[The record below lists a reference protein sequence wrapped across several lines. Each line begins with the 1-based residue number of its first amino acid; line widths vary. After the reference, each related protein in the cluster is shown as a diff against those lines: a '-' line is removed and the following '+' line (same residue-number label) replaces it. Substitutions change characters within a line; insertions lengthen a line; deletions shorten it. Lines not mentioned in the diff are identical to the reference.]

1 MSMDDASGKTY
12 SDAWHRVASV
22 RACLRS
28 SVRAH
33 RQTFRGEE
41 WVVLRDSLGSDFF
54 RVTADAYAFLSRL
67 SPQRTIDEVWGVL
80 MEDEPELALT
90 QEEVVQLLGQLHL
103 SNLLQFDRGAA
114 AASLFER
121 YNKRRSQEIKALLLG
136 FLSIKL
142 PLLDPDRFLERAMP
156 AIRVVFGPVGAVMYA
171 VLLLLGL
178 KALLDESYHLFDQSA
193 GLLAPTN
200 LGLLYVG
207 MVLAKLVHEFGHAA
221 ACKRFGGEVHKMGV
235 MLLLFAPL
243 PYMDAT
249 ASWGFRSRAQRMLVG
264 ASGVLSELAVAAV
277 AAMVWANTAPGVIN
291 ALAYNVI
298 FVASVS
304 TLLFNL
310 NPLMRFDGYHILV
323 DFLDVPNLFQR
334 SRDQLKY
341 LGEFWVL
348 GVKTA
353 QPVAR
358 TSNEAVLL
366 PLYGVI
372 SLVYWVGLMSTI
384 IFFIAEQY
392 LDLGVAL
399 AWIMFFSVV
408 IMPVF
413 KFGKFLFTS
422 PKLQHQRVR
431 ALAITLG
438 IVVVG
443 VGLLGGVP
451 MPDRV
456 RVNGVLQA
464 THSRELYS
472 DSGGSLVALLARP
485 GQWVTSGQPL
495 ARLENPDLEFEIL
508 SVQQQREQLIAQELQ
523 AITTAVANFEPLE
536 RQREAIDQKLAELM
550 RQQSALTL
558 LAPIEGIWSA
568 SELDASHGQW
578 IARGGSLGT
587 IVDERDWRFVAV
599 LPQINTHLFE
609 AGVLD
614 TEIRIRGQQEF
625 NLHSAKTE
633 VMPFEQGQL
642 PSPALGMAGGGEIA
656 VQSSDPKGLAAAE
669 PFFRIHAQIPAAP
682 TANAND
688 SADELRRLHGRLG
701 TMRITLPNSPLLFQ
715 WERGLR
721 QFLQRK
727 FRV

>member
-12 SDAWHRVASV
+12 SDAWHRVAGV

-33 RQTFRGEE
+33 RQTFRGEQ

-67 SPQRTIDEVWGVL
+67 NPQRTIDEVWSDL
-80 MEDEPELALT
+80 IEAEPELALT

-121 YNKRRSQEIKALLLG
+121 HRQRRGREIKAMLLG

-142 PLLDPDRFLERAMP
+142 PLIDPDRWLNRVLP
-156 AIRVVFGPVGAVMYA
+156 LIRVVFGPVGAALYG

-178 KALLDESYHLFDQSA
+178 KALLDESDRLFQQSA
-193 GLLAPTN
+193 GLLAPAN
-200 LGLLYVG
+200 LGLLYIG
-207 MVLAKLVHEFGHAA
+207 LVLAKLVHEFGHAA
-221 ACKRFGGEVHKMGV
+221 ACKRYGGEVHKMGV
-235 MLLLFAPL
+235 MFLMFAPL

-264 ASGVLSELAVAAV
+264 VSGVLSELAVAAV
-277 AAMVWANTAPGVIN
+277 AALVWAHTAPGVVN

-304 TLLFNL
+304 TMLFNL
-310 NPLMRFDGYHILV
+310 NPLMRFDGYHMLV
-323 DFLDVPNLFQR
+323 DFLDLPNLFQR

-341 LGEFWVL
+341 LGEYWVL
-348 GVKTA
+348 DIKTA
-353 QPVAR
+353 QPAAR
-358 TSNEAVLL
+358 TPNEAIML
-366 PLYGVI
+366 PLYGLI

-399 AWIMFFSVV
+399 AWVMFFSTVV
-408 IMPVF
+408 MPLF
-413 KFGKFLFTS
+413 KFGQYLLTS
-422 PKLQHQRVR
+422 PRLQQQRSR
-431 ALAITLG
+431 ALATTAGLMV
-438 IVVVG
+438 VVVG
-443 VGLLGGVP
+443 FLAGVP
-451 MPDRV
+451 LPDRV
-456 RVNGVLQA
+456 RVKGVMQA

-472 DSGGSLVALLARP
+472 DSGGALMELLARP
-485 GQWVTSGQPL
+485 GSWVQVGQPL
-495 ARLENPDLEFEIL
+495 ARLENPELMFEIQ
-508 SVQQQREQLIAQELQ
+508 SAQQQREQLFAQELQ
-523 AITTAVANFEPLE
+523 AISTAVANIEPLQ
-536 RQREAIDQKLAELM
+536 RQREAIEQKLAELL
-550 RQQSALTL
+550 RQQKALTL

-568 SELDASHGQW
+568 SELDASRGQW
-578 IARGGSLGT
+578 IARGGGLGT
-587 IVDERDWRFVAV
+587 VVDEREWRFVAV
-599 LPQINTHLFE
+599 LPQVNTHLFE
-609 AGVLD
+609 AGVLQ

-625 NLHSAKTE
+625 NLLSAKTE

-656 VQSSDPKGLAAAE
+656 VQSSDAKGLSAAE
-669 PFFRIHAQIPAAP
+669 PFFRVHAQLPPAQG
-682 TANAND
+682 
-688 SADELRRLHGRLG
+688 ADAEALRRLHGRVG

>member
-1 MSMDDASGKTY
+1 MSTDEASGRTY

-41 WVVLRDSLGSDFF
+41 WVVLRDSLGSEFF

-67 SPQRTIDEVWGVL
+67 SPQRTIDEVWGELIEV
-80 MEDEPELALT
+80 EPELALT

-121 YNKRRSQEIKALLLG
+121 HSQRRGREIKAMLLG

-142 PLLDPDRFLERAMP
+142 PLIDPDRALERAMP
-156 AIRVVFGPVGAVMYA
+156 FIRVLFGPVGAAMYA
-171 VLLLLGL
+171 VLVLLGL

-193 GLLAPTN
+193 GLLAPAN

-207 MVLAKLVHEFGHAA
+207 MVIAKLVHEFGHAA
-221 ACKRFGGEVHKMGV
+221 ACKRYGGEVHKMGV
-235 MLLLFAPL
+235 MMLMFAPL

-277 AAMVWANTAPGVIN
+277 AALIWSHTAPGVLN

-304 TLLFNL
+304 TVLFNL
-310 NPLMRFDGYHILV
+310 NPLMRFDGYHMLV

-348 GVKTA
+348 GIKTS

-358 TSNEAVLL
+358 TPNEAVLL
-366 PLYGVI
+366 PLYGAI
-372 SLVYWVGLMSTI
+372 SLGYWVVLMSTI

-399 AWIMFFSVV
+399 AWIMFFSTVV
-408 IMPVF
+408 LPIY
-413 KFGKFLFTS
+413 KFGKFLLTS
-422 PKLQHQRVR
+422 PKLQHQRAR
-431 ALAITLG
+431 TLG
-438 IVVVG
+438 LTAAVLTLCF
-443 VGLLGGVP
+443 GLLAGVP

-456 RVNGVLQA
+456 RVKGVMQA

-472 DSGGSLVALLARP
+472 DSGGALVELIARP
-485 GQWVTSGQPL
+485 GQWVQAGQVL
-495 ARLENPDLEFEIL
+495 ARLENPELDFEIL
-508 SVQQQREQLIAQELQ
+508 SVQQQREQLLAQELQ

-536 RQREAIDQKLAELM
+536 RQREAIDQKLTELM
-550 RQQSALTL
+550 RQQQALTL
-558 LAPIEGIWSA
+558 VAPIEGIWSA
-568 SELDASHGQW
+568 TELDASRGQW

-587 IVDERDWRFVAV
+587 VVDEREWRFVAV

-609 AGVLD
+609 AGVLG

-625 NLHSAKTE
+625 NLLSAKTE

-642 PSPALGMAGGGEIA
+642 PSPALGMPGGGEIA

-669 PFFRIHAQIPAAP
+669 PFFRVHAQLPSAS
-682 TANAND
+682 NAE
-688 SADELRRLHGRLG
+688 DELRRLHGRVG
-701 TMRITLPNSPLLFQ
+701 TMRITLPNSPLLSQ

>member
-1 MSMDDASGKTY
+1 MSLDDASGRTY
-12 SDAWHRVASV
+12 SDAWHRVSSV

-33 RQTFRGEE
+33 RQTFRGEK
-41 WVVLRDSLGSDFF
+41 WVVLRDSLGSEFF

-67 SPQRTIDEVWGVL
+67 NPQRTIDEVWGEL
-80 MEDEPELALT
+80 IEAEPELALT
-90 QEEVVQLLGQLHL
+90 QEEVVQLLGQLQL

-121 YNKRRSQEIKALLLG
+121 HRQRRGREIKAVLLG

-142 PLLDPDRFLERAMP
+142 PLLDPDRALDRALP
-156 AIRVVFGPVGAVMYA
+156 AIRVLFGPVGAALYA
-171 VLLLLGL
+171 VLVLLGL
-178 KALLDESYHLFDQSA
+178 KALLDESSHLFAQSA

-200 LGLLYVG
+200 LGLLYFG

-221 ACKRFGGEVHKMGV
+221 ACKRYGGEVHKMGV
-235 MLLLFAPL
+235 MLLMFAPL

-277 AAMVWANTAPGVIN
+277 AALVWAHTAPGVLN

-304 TLLFNL
+304 TVLFNL
-310 NPLMRFDGYHILV
+310 NPLMRFDGYHMLV

-341 LGEFWVL
+341 LGERWLL
-348 GVKTA
+348 GIKTA
-353 QPVAR
+353 QPAAR
-358 TSNEAVLL
+358 TANEALLL

-372 SLVYWVGLMSTI
+372 SLGYWVVLMSSI

-399 AWIMFFSVV
+399 AWIMFFSIVV
-408 IMPVF
+408 KPMF
-413 KFGKFLFTS
+413 DFGKYLLAS
-422 PKLQHQRVR
+422 PKLQHQRSR
-431 ALAITLG
+431 TLAITVG
-438 IVVVG
+438 IAVVG
-443 VGLLGGVP
+443 LGLLAAVP
-451 MPDRV
+451 MPDRI
-456 RVNGVLQA
+456 RVKGVIQA

-472 DSGGSLVALLARP
+472 DSGGALVDLLARP
-485 GQWVTSGQPL
+485 GERVAAGQVL
-495 ARLENPDLEFEIL
+495 ARLENPELEFEIL
-508 SVQQQREQLIAQELQ
+508 SVRQQREQLLAQELQ
-523 AITTAVANFEPLE
+523 AISTTVADLEPLG
-536 RQREAIDQKLAELM
+536 RQRQAIEQKLTELL
-550 RQQSALTL
+550 RQQQALTL
-558 LAPIEGIWSA
+558 RAPIEGIWSA
-568 SELDASHGQW
+568 SELDASRGQW
-578 IARGGSLGT
+578 LARGGSLGT
-587 IVDERDWRFVAV
+587 VVDERDWRFVAV
-599 LPQINTHLFE
+599 LPQVSTHLFE
-609 AGVLD
+609 AGVLSA
-614 TEIRIRGQQEF
+614 EIRIRGQQEF
-625 NLHSAKTE
+625 NLQSAKTE

-656 VQSSDPKGLAAAE
+656 VLSSDPTGLAAAE
-669 PFFRIHAQIPAAP
+669 PFFRIHAQLPAAESSQG
-682 TANAND
+682 ND
-688 SADELRRLHGRLG
+688 GDILRRLHGRLG
-701 TMRITLPNSPLLFQ
+701 TMRISLPNSPLLFQ
-715 WERGLR
+715 WERGVR

>member
-1 MSMDDASGKTY
+1 MNMDSASGRTY
-12 SDAWHRVASV
+12 SDAWHRVSSV

-41 WVVLRDSLGSDFF
+41 WVVLRDSLGSEFF

-67 SPQRTIDEVWGVL
+67 SQSRTVDEVWNDL
-80 MEDEPELALT
+80 IEAEPELALT

-121 YNKRRSQEIKALLLG
+121 HRQRRGREIKAMLLG

-142 PLLDPDRFLERAMP
+142 PLLDPDRWLEKAMP
-156 AIRVVFGPVGAVMYA
+156 AIRLLWGPVGAVAYA
-171 VLLLLGL
+171 VLVLWGL
-178 KALLDESYHLFDQSA
+178 KALVDESDHLFEQSA
-193 GLLAPTN
+193 GLLAPAN
-200 LGLLYVG
+200 LGLLYIG
-207 MVLAKLVHEFGHAA
+207 LVLAKLVHEFGHAA
-221 ACKRFGGEVHKMGV
+221 ACKRYGGEVHKMGV
-235 MLLLFAPL
+235 MFLMFAPL

-249 ASWGFRSRAQRMLVG
+249 ASWGFRSRAQRIAVG
-264 ASGVLSELAVAAV
+264 FSGVLSELAVAAV
-277 AAMVWANTAPGVIN
+277 GALIWAHTAPGVVN

-304 TLLFNL
+304 TMLFNL
-310 NPLMRFDGYHILV
+310 NPLMRFDGYHMLV

-341 LGEFWVL
+341 LAERWVL
-348 GVKTA
+348 GLKTA
-353 QPVAR
+353 QPAAR
-358 TSNEAVLL
+358 TANEAFLL
-366 PLYGVI
+366 PLYGVV
-372 SLVYWVGLMSTI
+372 SLGYWVALMSTI

-399 AWIMFFSVV
+399 AWVMFFSVV
-408 IMPVF
+408 VLPVF
-413 KFGKFLFTS
+413 KLGQYLLTS
-422 PKLQHQRVR
+422 PRLVHQRPR
-431 ALAITLG
+431 ALATT
-438 IVVVG
+438 
-443 VGLLGGVP
+443 GLLVTLSLTFLAGVP
-451 MPDRV
+451 LPDRV
-456 RVNGVLQA
+456 RVKGVLQA

-472 DSGGSLVALLARP
+472 DSGGALVALLSRP
-485 GQWVTSGQPL
+485 GTLVQAGQPL
-495 ARLENPDLEFEIL
+495 ARLENPELVFEIQ
-508 SVQQQREQLIAQELQ
+508 STQQQREQLLAQELQ
-523 AITTAVANFEPLE
+523 AISTAVANFEPLQ
-536 RQREAIDQKLAELM
+536 RQREAIEQKLAELL
-550 RQQSALTL
+550 RQQQALTL
-558 LAPIEGIWSA
+558 LAPIDGIWSA
-568 SELDASHGQW
+568 SELDASRGQW

-587 IVDERDWRFVAV
+587 VVDEREWRFVAV
-599 LPQINTHLFE
+599 LPQISTHLFE
-609 AGVLD
+609 AGVER

-625 NLHSAKTE
+625 NLLSSKTE

-669 PFFRIHAQIPAAP
+669 PFFRVHAQLPAGA
-682 TANAND
+682 TMD
-688 SADELRRLHGRLG
+688 ADALRRLHGRVG

-715 WERGLR
+715 WERGVR

>member
-1 MSMDDASGKTY
+1 MSMDDASGRTY

-41 WVVLRDSLGSDFF
+41 WVVLRDSLGSEFF

-67 SPQRTIDEVWGVL
+67 NAQRSIDEVWGEW
-80 MEDEPELALT
+80 MQESPELALT
-90 QEEVVQLLGQLHL
+90 QEEVVQLLGQLQL
-103 SNLLQFDRGAA
+103 SNLLQFDRGGA

-121 YNKRRSQEIKALLLG
+121 YRLRRGREIKAMLLG

-142 PLLDPDRFLERAMP
+142 PLLDPDLALERVRPALRFL
-156 AIRVVFGPVGAVMYA
+156 FGPVGAALYA
-171 VLLLLGL
+171 VLVLLGL
-178 KALLDESYHLFDQSA
+178 KALGDESDHLFAQSA
-193 GLLAPTN
+193 GVLAPAN

-207 MVLAKLVHEFGHAA
+207 LVLAKLVHEFGHAG
-221 ACKRFGGEVHKMGV
+221 ACKRYGGEVHKMGV
-235 MLLLFAPL
+235 MLLMFAPL

-264 ASGVLSELAVAAV
+264 ASGVLSEFAVAAV
-277 AAMVWANTAPGVIN
+277 AALVWAHTAPGVLN

-304 TLLFNL
+304 TILFNL
-310 NPLMRFDGYHILV
+310 NPLMRFDGYHMLV

-341 LGEFWVL
+341 LAEHWLL

-358 TSNEAVLL
+358 TPNEAILL

-372 SLVYWVGLMSTI
+372 SLCYGLVLSATI
-384 IFFIAEQY
+384 IFFIAGQY

-399 AWIMFFSVV
+399 AWIMFFSMVV
-408 IMPVF
+408 LPLY
-413 KFGKFLFTS
+413 KLGKYLLTN
-422 PKLQHQRVR
+422 PKLQHQRTR
-431 ALAITLG
+431 TLALTAG
-438 IVVVG
+438 IVVVSFG
-443 VGLLGGVP
+443 VLASVP
-451 MPDRV
+451 MPDQV
-456 RVNGVLQA
+456 RVKGVLQA

-472 DSGGSLVALLARP
+472 DSGGALVELLARP
-485 GQWVTSGQPL
+485 GQWVQAGQVL
-495 ARLENPDLEFEIL
+495 ARLENPELGFEIV
-508 SVQQQREQLIAQELQ
+508 SVQQQREQLLAQELQ
-523 AITTAVANFEPLE
+523 AITTAVANLEPLA
-536 RQREAIDQKLAELM
+536 RQRQAVEQKLAELL
-550 RQQSALTL
+550 RQQQALTL
-558 LAPIEGIWSA
+558 LSPIEGIWSA
-568 SELDASHGQW
+568 SELDASRGQW

-587 IVDERDWRFVAV
+587 VVDERDWRFVAV
-599 LPQINTHLFE
+599 LPQVSTHLFE
-609 AGVLD
+609 AGVLSA
-614 TEIRIRGQQEF
+614 EVRIKGQQEF
-625 NLHSAKTE
+625 NLRSVKTE
-633 VMPFEQGQL
+633 IMPFEQGQL

-656 VQSSDPKGLAAAE
+656 VQSTDPKGLTAAE
-669 PFFRIHAQIPAAP
+669 PFFRVDAQLPAAQG
-682 TANAND
+682 AEAQ
-688 SADELRRLHGRLG
+688 SLRRLHGRLG
-701 TMRITLPNSPLLFQ
+701 TMRITLPNAPLLFQ